1 MIEVHFRINFGK
13 ALRGLGENR
22 LIQTLNKNLAP
33 DTAEAS
39 KKYIKSGNVRPKLPK
54 TNPRGTGAPPLFDTG
69 KLSNSLKGG
78 PSGITGISYAK
89 DHRKDSGKTNKRGEI
104 IAYPWKGLDVPQR
117 EYIVARDE
125 GKLLIRGTGDQV
137 KKIYKDFEKRFVK
150 LLSKR
155 IRK

>member
-69 KLSNSLKGG
+69 KLANSLKGG
-78 PSGITGISYAK
+78 TSGISGISYASK
-89 DHRKDSGKTNKRGEI
+89 HRQEI
-104 IAYPWKGLDVPQR
+104 EPDVAYIWKGLKVPKR
-117 EYIVARDE
+117 EFITAAIPSE
-125 GKLLIRGTGDQV
+125 KANT
-137 KKIYKDFEKRFVK
+137 KKIYKEFEKKFIK
-150 LLSKR
+150 LLKSRLRKR
-155 IRK
+155 

>member
-69 KLSNSLKGG
+69 KLANSLKGG

-89 DHRKDSGKTNKRGEI
+89 DHRKEGG
-104 IAYPWKGLDVPQR
+104 YQWKGLDVPQR

-125 GKLLIRGTGDQV
+125 GKLLIKGTGDQV

-155 IRK
+155 IRKK

>member
-54 TNPRGTGAPPLFDTG
+54 TNPRGTSAPPLFDTG
-69 KLSNSLKGG
+69 KLANSLKGG
-78 PSGITGISYAK
+78 TSGISGISYASK
-89 DHRKDSGKTNKRGEI
+89 HRQEI
-104 IAYPWKGLDVPQR
+104 EPDVAYIWKGLKVPKR
-117 EYIVARDE
+117 EFITAAIPSE
-125 GKLLIRGTGDQV
+125 KANT
-137 KKIYKDFEKRFVK
+137 KKIYKEFEKKFIK
-150 LLSKR
+150 LLKSRLRKR
-155 IRK
+155 